1 MWLPAYSLRRPLR
14 RRWQGAHKVR
24 PCNFNHQVDL
34 IVHCNKYANCAGSM
48 PVGQLTPNRIPVPP
62 WGNPRGGPRVCD
74 GDRRVAARQGTHK
87 GRPYKCNVITDMA
100 VRYAKCVHNDG
111 WTFHPNPPQLSR
123 IHPNL
128 TGTYTVVGATLVV
141 AQVFRCGDRR
151 VLEGRAP
158 TRDAPT
164 IVNFRGIRRV
174 LRLSFSYDGRETLE
188 HLSTGFTH
196 IRP

>member
-1 MWLPAYSLRRPLR
+1 M
-14 RRWQGAHKVR
+14 
-24 PCNFNHQVDL
+24 
-34 IVHCNKYANCAGSM
+34 AG
-48 PVGQLTPNRIPVPP
+48 
-62 WGNPRGGPRVCD
+62 
-74 GDRRVAARQGTHK
+74 
-87 GRPYKCNVITDMA
+87 
-100 VRYAKCVHNDG
+100 RYDKCVHNDG

-128 TGTYTVVGATLVV
+128 TGSYTVVGATLVV
-141 AQVFRCGDRR
+141 ARVFRYGDRR

-188 HLSTGFTH
+188 HFSTGFTHVQPSHRRGNLVVARFSVAATVASWKAGCPYNCKFRGIRRVLRSFSYDGRETLEHLSTGFTH